1 MEQTSTLVFLK
12 LEVINKIKEPR
23 KLDNLGLMFSV
34 NLEGAFAERRS
45 QIR

>member
-23 KLDNLGLMFSV
+23 KFDNLGLMFSV